1 MFGTIEKGKIMKRFT
16 FRIDIYTYEKFKI
29 MAKYFGISLNSLI
42 LELAQIGYLVREK
55 EIINRGDIKN
65 EK

>member
-1 MFGTIEKGKIMKRFT
+1 MKRFT
-16 FRIDIYTYEKFKI
+16 FRIDVYTYEKFKI
-29 MAKYFGISLNSLI
+29 MAKYFGVSLNSMI
-42 LELAQIGYLVREK
+42 LELSQIGYLVREK